1 MIQMVKKNLPG
12 MWEIWVQSLS
22 GEDSQEESRRATI
35 LLLAW
40 PSELGELGCVPSLA
54 CLCLEGAKLER
65 L

>member
-1 MIQMVKKNLPG
+1 MAEG
-12 MWEIWVQSLS
+12 SEAHGGVQWP
-22 GEDSQEESRRATI
+22 QEESRRATI